1 MTAASSDVRA
11 RALGLVAELGPT
23 FRERAPA
30 YDRDA
35 RFPFENYADLR
46 HAGLLALCVPA
57 RYGGM
62 GAGFRDYMHVAA
74 ALARWCPMT
83 ALTLNMHTQ
92 TVLWTGVLA
101 DDLEMSD
108 AERSRHERIRARLY
122 AAIVDDGAIQAQPL
136 SEGLAKGATAGVA
149 TRATPVD
156 GGFRGVGAQDLR
168 VAGRRRERL
177 QPDLRGTGRGSA
189 PVPVGGR

>member
-1 MTAASSDVRA
+1 MTAASSSAVRE

-23 FRERAPA
+23 FRARAPA

-46 HAGLLALCVPA
+46 EAGLLALCIPG
-57 RYGGM
+57 RYGGL

-101 DDLEMSD
+101 DDLDMTG
-108 AERSRHERIRARLY
+108 AERSPHARI
-122 AAIVDDGAIQAQPL
+122 
-136 SEGLAKGATAGVA
+136 
-149 TRATPVD
+149 
-156 GGFRGVGAQDLR
+156 
-168 VAGRRRERL
+168 
-177 QPDLRGTGRGSA
+177 
-189 PVPVGGR
+189 